1 MAKLITQLNRTQGT
15 YQDVFI
21 YTVNASFNGINE
33 PITNASIRI
42 LFPSFLE
49 VYLGDIQEPV
59 KNVTQTT
66 LDTGTRYTF
75 EFGAISDVGI
85 AVRLGIGVMF
95 GPSAANA
102 TKVMVSPE
110 LWINDALYTSYESDT
125 IQLIVTPNF
134 KITHEQILP
143 KISPAPNDF
152 IYYRVLL
159 KNYGDLGGVINN
171 VEITCNPASTF
182 LIDTSYDIVGKD
194 VSSSEFRDTSQD
206 GLEGTT
212 KDNTLYFSIS
222 EFYGEAYAFIYRVS
236 VSDTATLNTTYDT
249 GLILS
254 INDILKEEL
263 TDITT
268 ISSPLYK
275 TNFSIYGPEYALP
288 SRPINYEIRLSN
300 EGNQTLDSLSLTATL
315 PEEVS
320 FTSFTTGLY
329 SLYGIDELIDMD
341 YVISYITVSGTT
353 GTVGTYNTS
362 ASTRIIISDFL
373 ENGDDLLSLTWEF
386 PKFPLGFTTKST
398 PLLNGEIRA
407 STQIGAMLLCQL
419 DVAYFAN
426 NTASTNQ
433 TSRITRIQ
441 DICILTPT
449 FSSSIGSNP
458 VRPNEIFQY
467 TIGVNCRSSRLNT
480 PIFIFLLPDTL
491 EYIGNVQ
498 SSIYDYFQ
506 DISAVS
512 VPDPTVIPNFNGGTD
527 TLIIFSFTNAF
538 AIELNQKMR
547 LKLTFSVKVRSTA
560 RGNFNAFFLLDTTE
574 STGQVASNRQTYE
587 DTEALLRSYSYS
599 TNNIYAQS
607 SSLSTSILFF
617 VSISSSRKEVKGLL
631 DDDFVEQGEL
641 AKTLAG
647 EEVFYRIT
655 LSNTGNADLDAIEFL
670 DILPYEND
678 NGVIETT
685 INRESQFPVF
695 LTSEVTVFSTQI
707 ESDNSNHSQDTKIDF
722 DIFYSMSNDPIR
734 FGDSF
739 NIIGISD
746 TWMNIPPKSLSS
758 VRSFKIRTKD
768 KQLLPG
774 ESITILFKTLAP
786 YGISSDF
793 IAWNSF
799 AADVVYTD
807 TQGVQQHLLA
817 VEPDKVGVQ
826 ITPIDTN
833 KGRISGFVFWD
844 EDESGNYISQKQR
857 SNITNDIGVVLYNK
871 YGIPLRVTFTST
883 TMEGANGHYS
893 FSNLELTQ
901 YYVRFFIDS
910 HIHDFSMVGGNFNKK
925 SLVNINGITPLLDL
939 TSSQYQ
945 DNIIA
950 GIRGNTNRRIKE
962 LLSVNRSS
970 NQMLRNVIYDQM
982 LIGMKL
988 ECLNE

>member
-1 MAKLITQLNRTQGT
+1 
-15 YQDVFI
+15 
-21 YTVNASFNGINE
+21 
-33 PITNASIRI
+33 
-42 LFPSFLE
+42 
-49 VYLGDIQEPV
+49 
-59 KNVTQTT
+59 
-66 LDTGTRYTF
+66 
-75 EFGAISDVGI
+75 
-85 AVRLGIGVMF
+85 
-95 GPSAANA
+95 
-102 TKVMVSPE
+102 MV
-110 LWINDALYTSYESDT
+110 
-125 IQLIVTPNF
+125 VPNF
-134 KITHEQILP
+134 QITHEQILP

-152 IYYRVLL
+152 IYYRVIL
-159 KNYGDLGGVINN
+159 KNYGDLGGAINN
-171 VEITCNPASTF
+171 VEITCNPAGTF

-206 GLEGTT
+206 GLKGTT

-222 EFYGEAYAFIYRVS
+222 EFYGEAYSFIYRVS

-249 GLILS
+249 RIIWS
-254 INDILKEEL
+254 IDDILKEDI
-263 TDITT
+263 TDTTT
-268 ISSPLYK
+268 ISNPLYK
-275 TNFSIYGPEYALP
+275 TNFSIYGPEYSLP
-288 SRPINYEIRLSN
+288 NRPINYEIRLSN
-300 EGNQTLDSLSLTATL
+300 EGNQTLDSLNLTVTL

-341 YVISYITVSGTT
+341 YTISYITISGTT

-362 ASTRIIISDFL
+362 VSTIIILSDL
-373 ENGDDLLSLTWEF
+373 LANGDDLLSLTWEF

-398 PLLNGEIRA
+398 PLLNGEIRS
-407 STQIGAMLLCQL
+407 STSIGAMLLCQL
-419 DVAYFAN
+419 DLAYFAN

-433 TSRITRIQ
+433 TSQITRIQ

-458 VRPNEIFQY
+458 VRPNEVFQY

-480 PIFIFLLPDTL
+480 PIFFFLLPDTL

-506 DISAVS
+506 DVSAVS
-512 VPDPTVIPNFNGGTD
+512 IPTPTIIPNFNGSSD
-527 TLIIFSFTNAF
+527 TLIIFSFANAF

-560 RGNFNAFFLLDTTE
+560 RGDFNAFFLLDTTE

-587 DTEALLRSYSYS
+587 DTEALLRSYSSS

-617 VSISSSRKEVKGLL
+617 VSISSRKEVKGLL

-670 DILPYEND
+670 DILPHEND

-685 INRESQFPVF
+685 INRGSQFPIF
-695 LTSEVTVFSTQI
+695 LTSEVTAFSTQI
-707 ESDNSNHSQDTKIDF
+707 GNDIPNSSQDTMLDF
-722 DIFYSMSNDPIR
+722 DISYSTSNNPVR
-734 FGDSF
+734 FGNSF
-739 NIIGISD
+739 NIIGVSD
-746 TWMNIPPKSLSS
+746 TWVNIPPESLSS
-758 VRSFKIRTKD
+758 VRSFKIQTKN
-768 KQLLPG
+768 KPLLPG

-817 VEPDKVGVQ
+817 VEPDKAGVQ
-826 ITPIDTN
+826 IAPIDTD

-844 EDESGNYISQKQR
+844 ENENGNYISQGQR
-857 SNITNDIGVVLYNK
+857 SDITNDIGVVLYNK
-871 YGIPLRVTFTST
+871 YGIPLRVTFTSA
-883 TMEGANGHYS
+883 TMDGANGHYS

-910 HIHDFSMVGGNFNKK
+910 HIHDFSMIGDNFNKK
-925 SLVNINGITPLLDL
+925 SLVNIKGITPLLDL
-939 TSSQYQ
+939 TASQYQ

-950 GIRGNTNRRIKE
+950 GIHRNTSRRIKE
-962 LLSVNRSS
+962 LMAVNRSS

-988 ECLNE
+988 EDTLEI